1 MTVIVIL
8 GSANWASGPSP
19 ALRRRTL
26 YGAKLFHESKD
37 AYVVACGGLLKHPPI
52 EAEVMRDILR
62 SAGVP
67 DEVIRLETRS
77 TTTGENL
84 NFVLPILDEFGTRS
98 IILVTDWYH
107 LPRAKLVARR
117 LGLSSVGASP
127 GLQATHIGQQARSAL
142 REIPAYIAYWLRLKG
157 RPGRKS

>member
-26 YGAKLFHESKD
+26 YGAKLFHESNA

-52 EAEVMRDILR
+52 
-62 SAGVP
+62 
-67 DEVIRLETRS
+67 
-77 TTTGENL
+77 
-84 NFVLPILDEFGTRS
+84 LDDLGTRS

-117 LGLSSVGASP
+117 LGLSCVGVSP
-127 GLQATHIGQQARSAL
+127 GLRATHIGQQARSAL

-157 RPGRKS
+157 RPGPKS